1 MPLPP
6 ASPTGTA
13 VVTGASSGIGA
24 HLARELVARGRGVTL
39 VAPRED
45 RLRELA
51 TELGDTAR
59 VEIIACDLAD
69 PDARANLFDAIE
81 QRGLTV
87 DVLVNNAGI
96 GTAGPVADSTV
107 DAEVAQVRVNV
118 EAVIELTTRAIHRM
132 VPRGCGGILNVGSTG
147 AFAPVP
153 GQAGYAATKAF
164 VRHYTDG
171 VRMRRRSPPR
181 STRQTTV
188 TTSLSST
195 KCSPGA
201 THNNERATR
210 GVQRD
215 GRGRPKFT
223 AQARTP
229 SGDAGYRPHRC
240 RAEQLVC
247 IRLYRGRLGS
257 GRRWLGQQ
265 GTVALP
271 RLTETPVALTG
282 AYCLAT
288 ESRTEHD

>member
-171 VRMRRRSPPR
+171 VRMELAGTGVNVTTLHPGPVRTEFFKAAGVEKEFATAFPNFMWTPPR
-181 STRQTTV
+181 AVARAGINALDHDRAVAIPGLPSKITV
-188 TTSLSST
+188 
-195 KCSPGA
+195 
-201 THNNERATR
+201 
-210 GVQRD
+210 
-215 GRGRPKFT
+215 KFL
-223 AQARTP
+223 QMVP
-229 SGDAGYRPHRC
+229 
-240 RAEQLVC
+240 
-247 IRLYRGRLGS
+247 
-257 GRRWLGQQ
+257 RR
-265 GTVALP
+265 
-271 RLTETPVALTG
+271 ALTPLLVK
-282 AYCLAT
+282 ASPAFPK
-288 ESRTEHD
+288 R